1 MKMKNRAILS
11 LGSNLGDRLMN
22 LHTAMKLLTADA
34 GELTINSSVY
44 ETEPWGLKEQPDFLN
59 MVVGIETELS
69 PQQLLSEI
77 KYIEDELLR
86 EKSIRWGSRSID
98 IDILFFNDLVI
109 NSDILTIPH
118 PEIAN
123 RRFVLVPLAEIFP
136 DLIHPVLKKPVNSLL
151 VNCSDP
157 SEVKLFEQQKII
169 V

>member
-22 LHTAMKLLTADA
+22 LHTAMKLLTADT

-151 VNCSDP
+151 VNCSDR

>member
-22 LHTAMKLLTADA
+22 LHTAMKLLTADT